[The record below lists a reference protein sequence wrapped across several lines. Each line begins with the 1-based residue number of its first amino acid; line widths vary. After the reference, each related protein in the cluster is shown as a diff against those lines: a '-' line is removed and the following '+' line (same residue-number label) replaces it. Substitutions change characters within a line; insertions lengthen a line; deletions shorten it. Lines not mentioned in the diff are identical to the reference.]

1 MTIEIRQRLVA
12 AAREAMAHSHSPY
25 SHFRVGAALLGADGR
40 VHAGT
45 NVENASYGL
54 SICAERVAVFKAVSE
69 GCRGFVAAA
78 VVTDTDRPT
87 PPCGACRQVLQEFA
101 PDLVIHLA
109 GRGGDVETFRLSE
122 LLPRPF
128 DNFTP
133 GEAP

>member
-1 MTIEIRQRLVA
+1 MTHDDRARLVA
-12 AAREAMAHSHSPY
+12 AAREAMARSHSPY

-40 VHAGT
+40 LFTGT

-54 SICAERVAVFKAVSE
+54 SICAERTAVFKAVSE
-69 GCRGFVAAA
+69 GCREFVAAA
-78 VVTDTDRPT
+78 VVTDTDAPT

-101 PDLVIHLA
+101 PGLVIHLA
-109 GRGGDVETFRLSE
+109 GRGDAVETFRLTE

-128 DNFTP
+128 DSFTP

>member
-1 MTIEIRQRLVA
+1 MTLEVRQRLVA
-12 AAREAMAHSHSPY
+12 AAREAMARSHSPY

-40 VHAGT
+40 VFTGT

-54 SICAERVAVFKAVSE
+54 SICAERTAVFKAVSE
-69 GCRGFVAAA
+69 GCRDFVAAA

-101 PDLVIHLA
+101 PGLVIHLA